1 MVFKSVSIVLT
12 ALFLLLMSCIDP
24 APRYGLSY
32 GAFVQQEGIQFRL
45 LAPSSEMVYLVI
57 FSKFDDNSGIEFPMA
72 QTENGIW
79 SYFLKDHGYGTLY
92 GYRLKG
98 EKNDSTIIVADPYS
112 KSAVTQNTWRHVAK
126 SLVIDTNFD
135 WKGDSWKRIN
145 KKDLIIYEAHVSDMT
160 KHPSSGS
167 NYPGT
172 YKGFVSDNQ
181 VGGIKHLKNLGV
193 NAVQLL
199 PIWDFANVE
208 MPYLETIEGK
218 TNSWNPYERNHWG
231 YMPTFFMAPES
242 YYASDG
248 TSIPNKWNGIDGRAV
263 TELKEMIRVL
273 HKNEIAVFLDV
284 VINHVSNYDYQPLK
298 YIDRSLYFK
307 LKEDGDFQSQCCG
320 NLLDSD
326 NQHVRN
332 YIIES
337 LKYWMV
343 DYHID
348 GFRFDQA
355 NLLSSKTAKL
365 ILKELQGI
373 NPDVVVYG
381 EAWDNK
387 QTEFSRMS
395 WGSFNDSFRD
405 ILRGD
410 LHDFSNK
417 GFLFGTYRPTDNINS
432 LKTIIGGSLLSTGGL
447 YVSSENSI
455 NFLEVHDNYSFS
467 DYLRI
472 SLDKNHQNEII
483 NDRLEH
489 IRLTPEIKKLNT
501 LGALILFTSQG
512 IPIIHQGQEWAH
524 SKIIAPTKV
533 PDPDVGKMDPNSYNK
548 DNETNW
554 LNWEDAHQ
562 NELLV
567 DYYIGLIALRKKYP
581 ELRRST
587 LDKIKFLNIKNELGL
602 GYVIRDNITI
612 FLNGNKS
619 ETLNVKLPPGKWL
632 QVANGSKVDLRGFR
646 ISEGYVKIQATSGSV
661 YIRV

>member
-72 QTENGIW
+72 RTENGIW

-145 KKDLIIYEAHVSDMT
+145 KKDLIIYETHVSDMT

>member
-72 QTENGIW
+72 RTENGIW